1 MSLVVGEIHDGR
13 ISLVADTKV
22 TYAGDDRS
30 TRHVFENAF
39 PKLLILRDDLC
50 VGLAGNDPEGVA
62 ESLLAVRSGPLEQV
76 LVIAEALVHASFVV
90 ASLGPAPR
98 LLQVDQ
104 GSTQDRTEIGRA
116 WVGDVSA
123 YEVFQQRYS
132 EWPPGIEVPF
142 LLISSLQWLLSFGT
156 VSSVGGYLTNVGS
169 GAGGFRYVPQVT
181 HIGPEELAGLADVVD
196 DRLQLHL
203 AVPAGGDTSSASLL
217 CAVGTPP
224 TVGALAYVLAPAGVG
239 LLFPHDAPHQ
249 PIVMKVASI
258 DELIERAASDH
269 GQQLIA

>member
-22 TYAGDDRS
+22 TYASDDRS

-39 PKLLILRDDLC
+39 PKVLILRNDLC

-62 ESLLAVRSGPLEQV
+62 ETLLAIRSEPLEKV
-76 LVIAEALVHASFVV
+76 LAIAEDLVQASFVV
-90 ASLGPAPR
+90 AAVGPEPR

-104 GSTQDRTEIGRA
+104 GSTEDRTEIGRA

-132 EWPPGIEVPF
+132 EWPPGMEVPF
-142 LLISSLQWLLSFGT
+142 LLISSLQWLLSFDA
-156 VSSVGGYLTNVGS
+156 VPSVGGYLTNVGTAS
-169 GAGGFRYVPQVT
+169 GGFRYVPQVT
-181 HIGPEELAGLADVVD
+181 RVGPEVLTGLADLVD
-196 DRLQLHL
+196 DELQLHL
-203 AVPAGGDTSSASLL
+203 AVPVGGDTSSASHL
-217 CAVGTPP
+217 CAVGVPP
-224 TVGALAYVLAPAGVG
+224 TIGALAYVLAPAGVA
-239 LLFPHDAPHQ
+239 LLFPHGAPHR

-258 DELIERAASDH
+258 DELIERAASEH
-269 GQQLIA
+269 GQQLVT